1 MSVTPETG
9 SGVDN
14 APAEND
20 RLGAVPRLGRPGAV
34 GRLGQLGAVGRRG
47 RALVDDIEQAG
58 RKPRVILLFI
68 VGLLLGAGFI
78 TWLSLTWA
86 AHDRALANAQAE
98 ARLLSRVVDEHFQWT
113 IKGSDLVLRQ
123 AVEMVADDGL
133 TSLFSTETKRLRLI
147 AMARLLPQIG
157 SLWLFDDKG
166 RVVYSTSQG
175 KTPSADFADR
185 DFFLAHQNGDDF
197 FITPANRSRLTDNV
211 YFSVSRRLVRDGRFA
226 GVVLAAI
233 DMRYFAQFHGG
244 LHVPSTTAL
253 ELFRT
258 DGRLVVR
265 WPIND
270 GMVGRDFLY
279 TPFFHEYLSSGKDD
293 GAVKAPAIVDG
304 TPSIIAYR
312 RIAGLPLVTLA
323 TIDREAALQDWRA
336 NAGSGFIFV
345 MIAGVLISGLT
356 AFGLRAIGREDA
368 AKDKLAARTVE
379 LEEALA
385 SRTLLFKEMHHRT
398 KNNLQ
403 IVSSLLSLQAG
414 QYGDPVLRQG
424 FTDTVSR
431 IRAMAQLHEQL
442 YQGGEFAAVDCGAFL
457 RSIGESLT
465 GEGESRGRITL
476 ELDLTSVSLPM
487 DRAVPL
493 ALIANELL
501 TNALKHGFG
510 DGRSGTIRIALQAA
524 DGFLTLII
532 ADDGAGLADGQNPAE
547 KAKSLGMRLIRGLA
561 LQLKGKVEFASA
573 GTDRGTTA
581 TVRIP
586 A

>member
-1 MSVTPETG
+1 MGLDEDTSSP
-9 SGVDN
+9 
-14 APAEND
+14 
-20 RLGAVPRLGRPGAV
+20 
-34 GRLGQLGAVGRRG
+34 RRG
-47 RALVDDIEQAG
+47 GVARRGLALLDDLEQAG
-58 RKPRVILLFI
+58 RKPRTILLSLVVLF
-68 VGLLLGAGFI
+68 LGAGI
-78 TWLSLTWA
+78 ATWVSLTWA
-86 AHDRALANAQAE
+86 SHNRALAEAQAE

-133 TSLFSTETKRLRLI
+133 DTLFSTESKRLRLI
-147 AMARLLPQIG
+147 SMARLLPQIG
-157 SLWLFDDKG
+157 SLWFFDENG

-175 KTPSADFADR
+175 RMPPAEFADR
-185 DFFLAHQNGDDF
+185 DFFLAHQNGEEF
-197 FITPANRSRLTDNV
+197 FVTPANRGRLTESV
-211 YFSVSRRLVRDGRFA
+211 YFSVSRRLEAGGRFA

-244 LHVPSTTAL
+244 LRVPATTAL

-270 GMVGRDFLY
+270 DMVGRDFLY
-279 TPFFHEYLSSGKDD
+279 TPFFHEYLSGGREE
-293 GAVKAPAIVDG
+293 GAVEAPAIVDG
-304 TPSIIAYR
+304 TPAIIAYR

-323 TIDREAALQDWRA
+323 SIDRSAALDDWRA
-336 NAGSGFIFV
+336 NAGTGFMFV
-345 MIAGVLISGLT
+345 ILAGALIGGLT
-356 AFGLRAIGREDA
+356 MFGLRAIGREEMT
-368 AKDKLAARTVE
+368 KNELAGRTVE

-414 QYGDPVLRQG
+414 QYGDPQLRQG

-442 YQGGEFAAVDCGAFL
+442 YQGGEFVMVDCGAFL
-457 RSIGESLT
+457 KSIGESLT
-465 GEGESRGRITL
+465 GEGSHRGRIAL
-476 ELDLTSVSLPM
+476 ELDLTSISLPM

-493 ALIANELL
+493 ALITNELL
-501 TNALKHGFG
+501 TNTLKHGFPQ
-510 DGRSGTIRIALQAA
+510 GRAGTIRISLGRHAGMIELV
-524 DGFLTLII
+524 I
-532 ADDGAGLADGQNPAE
+532 ADDGAGIAEGSEPPE

-561 LQLKGKVEFASA
+561 TQLKGTVEFRSA
-573 GTDRGTTA
+573 GVEAGTTA

>member
-1 MSVTPETG
+1 MSVSPQVGGGIRPLPER
-9 SGVDN
+9 V
-14 APAEND
+14 A
-20 RLGAVPRLGRPGAV
+20 
-34 GRLGQLGAVGRRG
+34 RRG
-47 RALVDDIEQAG
+47 HTLLEDIEQAG
-58 RKPRVILLFI
+58 RKPRTILLSI
-68 VGLLLGAGFI
+68 ICLLLGAGFL
-78 TWLSLTWA
+78 TWIGLTWA
-86 AHDRALANAQAE
+86 NHERALAAAQAE

-123 AVEMVADDGL
+123 AVEMVAEDGL
-133 TSLFSTETKRLRLI
+133 APQFSTEAKRLRLI
-147 AMARLLPQIG
+147 GMARLLPQIG
-157 SLWLFDDKG
+157 SIWFFDDKG

-175 KTPSADFADR
+175 RWPPSEFADR
-185 DFFLAHQNGDDF
+185 DFFLAHQGGEDF
-197 FITPANRSRLTDNV
+197 YITPANRSRLTDAV
-211 YFSVSRRLVRDGRFA
+211 YFSVSRRLERNGRFA

-270 GMVGRDFLY
+270 DMVGRDFLY
-279 TPFFHEYLSSGKDD
+279 TPFFHGQLSSGREEA
-293 GAVKAPAIVDG
+293 AVEAPAIVDG
-304 TPSIIAYR
+304 TPSVIAYR
-312 RIAGLPLVTLA
+312 RMTGLPLVTLA
-323 TIDREAALQDWRA
+323 TIDREAALQNWRE
-336 NAGSGFIFV
+336 NAGIGFLFLIVSG
-345 MIAGVLISGLT
+345 ALIGGLT
-356 AFGLRAIGREDA
+356 MFGLRAIDREDA
-368 AKDKLAARTVE
+368 AKNTLAGRTVE

-385 SRTLLFKEMHHRT
+385 SRMLLFKEMHHRT

-424 FTDTVSR
+424 FTDTVNR

-442 YQGGEFAAVDCGAFL
+442 YQGGEIASVDCGAFL

-465 GEGESRGRITL
+465 GEGAARGRVGL
-476 ELDLTSVSLPM
+476 ELDVSAVALPM

-510 DGRSGTIRIALQAA
+510 DARSGTIHISLHQA
-524 DGFLTLII
+524 GGQLRLVI
-532 ADDGAGLADGQNPAE
+532 ADDGQGLPEGQEPPE

-561 LQLKGKVEFASA
+561 SQLKGKVTYESA
-573 GTDRGTTA
+573 GPGKGTTT
-581 TVRIP
+581 TVILP
-586 A
+586 L

>member
-1 MSVTPETG
+1 MKGFSEVG
-9 SGVDN
+9 
-14 APAEND
+14 
-20 RLGAVPRLGRPGAV
+20 GRHG
-34 GRLGQLGAVGRRG
+34 GRGLAGRCL
-47 RALVDDIEQAG
+47 ALIDGIARAG
-58 RKPRVILLFI
+58 RKPRTILLSII
-68 VGLLLGAGFI
+68 VLLVGAGLV

-86 AHDRALANAQAE
+86 GHDRALAEARAE

-123 AVEMVADDGL
+123 AVEMVAADGL
-133 TSLFSTETKRLRLI
+133 DTLFATESNRLRLI
-147 AMARLLPQIG
+147 GMARLLPQIG
-157 SLWLFDDKG
+157 SLWFFDDKG
-166 RVVYSTSQG
+166 RVVFSTSQG
-175 KTPSADFADR
+175 RTPPAVFADR
-185 DFFLAHQNGDDF
+185 DFFQAHQNGEDF
-197 FITPANRSRLTDNV
+197 FITPANRSRLTDSV
-211 YFSVSRRLVRDGRFA
+211 YFSVSRRLTRDDRFA

-233 DMRYFAQFHGG
+233 DMRYFANFHGG
-244 LHVPSTTAL
+244 LRVPSTTAL

-279 TPFFHEYLSSGKDD
+279 TPFFHQYLSLGHEED
-293 GAVKAPAIVDG
+293 AVEAPAIVDN

-312 RIAGLPLVTLA
+312 RIKGLPLVTLA
-323 TIDREAALQDWRA
+323 TIEREAALADWRG
-336 NAGSGFIFV
+336 NAGAGLLFV
-345 MIAGVLISGLT
+345 VLSGLLIGGIT
-356 AFGLRAIGREDA
+356 VFGLRAIGREEATRDN
-368 AKDKLAARTVE
+368 LAARTVE

-414 QYGDPVLRQG
+414 QYGDPTLRQG
-424 FTDTVSR
+424 FTDTVNR

-442 YQGGEFAAVDCGAFL
+442 YQGGEIATVDCGAFL

-465 GEGESRGRITL
+465 GEGATRGRVA
-476 ELDLTSVSLPM
+476 LDLDLDSVSLPM

-501 TNALKHGFG
+501 TNALKHGFA
-510 DGRSGTIRIALQAA
+510 DGRTGHIHIALRHEAEM
-524 DGFLTLII
+524 LVLVI
-532 ADDGAGLADGQNPAE
+532 ADDGAGLAGDKAPDE
-547 KAKSLGMRLIRGLA
+547 KARSLGMRLIQGLA
-561 LQLKGKVEFASA
+561 LQLKGKVAFTSA
-573 GTDRGTTA
+573 GPDHGTTA
-581 TVRIP
+581 TVRLP

>member
-1 MSVTPETG
+1 MSVSPEVG
-9 SGVDN
+9 GGIRS
-14 APAEND
+14 
-20 RLGAVPRLGRPGAV
+20 RPDAF
-34 GRLGQLGAVGRRG
+34 ARRG
-47 RALVDDIEQAG
+47 HALLEDIEQAG
-58 RKPRVILLFI
+58 RKPRTILLSI
-68 VGLLLGAGFI
+68 ISILLGAGFL
-78 TWLSLTWA
+78 TWFGLTWA
-86 AHDRALANAQAE
+86 NHERALAAASAE

-123 AVEMVADDGL
+123 AVEMVAEDGL
-133 TSLFSTETKRLRLI
+133 APQFSTEAKRLRLI
-147 AMARLLPQIG
+147 GMARLLPQIG
-157 SLWLFDDKG
+157 SLWFFDEKG

-175 KTPSADFADR
+175 RKPPAEFADR
-185 DFFLAHQNGDDF
+185 DFFMAHQNGEDF
-197 FITPANRSRLTDNV
+197 YITPANRSRLTDAV
-211 YFSVSRRLVRDGRFA
+211 YFSVSRRLERGGRFA

-270 GMVGRDFLY
+270 DMVGRDFLY
-279 TPFFHEYLSSGKDD
+279 TPFFHEHLSG
-293 GAVKAPAIVDG
+293 GREEAAVEAPAIVDG

-312 RIAGLPLVTLA
+312 RMNGLPLVTLA
-323 TIDREAALQDWRA
+323 TIERDAALQNWRE
-336 NAGSGFIFV
+336 NAGIGLLFV
-345 MIAGVLISGLT
+345 LGSGLLVGGLT
-356 AFGLRAIGREDA
+356 VFGLRAIKREEQ
-368 AKDKLAARTVE
+368 AKDSLAARTVE

-414 QYGDPVLRQG
+414 QYGDPILRQG
-424 FTDTVSR
+424 FTDTVNR

-442 YQGGEFAAVDCGAFL
+442 YQGGEFATVDCGAFL

-465 GEGESRGRITL
+465 GEGAARGRVGL
-476 ELDLTSVSLPM
+476 ELDLSSIALPM

-501 TNALKHGFG
+501 TNALKHGFAE
-510 DGRSGTIRIALQAA
+510 GRSGTIHISLHR
-524 DGFLTLII
+524 
-532 ADDGAGLADGQNPAE
+532 AGNQLNLVISDNGLGLPEGQDPAE

-561 LQLKGKVEFASA
+561 AQLKGKVGFASA
-573 GTDRGTTA
+573 GPGHGTTA
-581 TVRIP
+581 TVTLPI
-586 A
+586 

>member
-1 MSVTPETG
+1 MSATPDTHDAAAMPA
-9 SGVDN
+9 V
-14 APAEND
+14 APPASLLD
-20 RLGAVPRLGRPGAV
+20 DMRRL
-34 GRLGQLGAVGRRG
+34 
-47 RALVDDIEQAG
+47 G
-58 RKPRVILLFI
+58 RKPRTILLSITGLFLA
-68 VGLLLGAGFI
+68 VGFL
-78 TWLSLTWA
+78 TWASLTWSGHQSALSA
-86 AHDRALANAQAE
+86 ARDE

-123 AVEMVADDGL
+123 AVELVAEDGL
-133 TSLFSTETKRLRLI
+133 NPLFATESRRLHLI
-147 AMARLLPQIG
+147 GMARLLPQIG
-157 SLWLFDDKG
+157 SLWFFDDKG

-175 KTPSADFADR
+175 RAPPADFADR
-185 DFFLAHQNGDDF
+185 DFFQAHQSGEEF
-197 FITPANRSRLTDNV
+197 FITPANRSRLTDSV
-211 YFSVSRRLVRDGRFA
+211 YFSISRRLEYQGRFA

-233 DMRYFAQFHGG
+233 DMGYFAKFHGG
-244 LHVPSTTAL
+244 LKVPSTTAL

-270 GMVGRDFLY
+270 DMVGRDFLY
-279 TPFFHEYLSSGKDD
+279 TPFFHENLSGGREE
-293 GAVKAPAIVDG
+293 GAVEAPTIVDG
-304 TPSIIAYR
+304 TPAIIAYR

-323 TIDREAALQDWRA
+323 SIDRAAALQEWRRTTGIGFVFVVLAGGLIGGLAVFGLRTVDREA
-336 NAGSGFIFV
+336 
-345 MIAGVLISGLT
+345 
-356 AFGLRAIGREDA
+356 A

-414 QYGDPVLRQG
+414 QYGDPILRQG
-424 FTDTVSR
+424 FTDTVNR

-442 YQGGEFAAVDCGAFL
+442 YQGGEFATVDCAAFL

-465 GEGESRGRITL
+465 GEGGTRGRIAL
-476 ELDLTSVSLPM
+476 ELELSSVSLPM

-493 ALIANELL
+493 ALIANEML

-510 DGRSGTIRIALQAA
+510 DGRSGTIRISLRDIEGQ
-524 DGFLTLII
+524 LELVI
-532 ADDGAGLADGQNPAE
+532 ADDGSGLPEGQGGIE

-561 LQLKGKVEFASA
+561 VQLKGKVDFASPGPEK
-573 GTDRGTTA
+573 GTVA
-581 TVRIP
+581 TLRIP
-586 A
+586 L